1 MKSVPMVFQGKMVQ
15 ALLDDRMSVTRRPIS
30 IEDITKLKS
39 AAVTLGVK
47 SITDPSAQSCLSG
60 FAPCQVG
67 DHIWV
72 RETWGVVSHC
82 TDENGVHSSWVPNR
96 DAQPISELKYGSGYY
111 SGHVIYR
118 SDGEF
123 IWEND
128 IGDAVSAWHSP
139 ISMNKSV
146 SRITLRVK
154 SVRIQRLKDITDED
168 AIAEGMP
175 TEAEAKAM
183 AVDAGLSW
191 YDKPKKWFKRM
202 WINSYGDKS
211 WNLDDYVWVFDFE
224 AVKSNVLTVVNQ
236 NSKN

>member
-1 MKSVPMVFQGKMVQ
+1 MVFQGKMVQ

-30 IEDITKLKS
+30 IEDINKLKS
-39 AAVTLGVK
+39 AAATLGVK

-82 TDENGVHSSWVPNR
+82 TDKNGVHSSWVPNR
-96 DAQPISELKYGSGYY
+96 DAQPISELK
-111 SGHVIYR
+111 
-118 SDGEF
+118 
-123 IWEND
+123 
-128 IGDAVSAWHSP
+128 
-139 ISMNKSV
+139 
-146 SRITLRVK
+146 
-154 SVRIQRLKDITDED
+154 SVRIERLKDITDED

-211 WNLDDYVWVFDFE
+211 SNLDDYVWVFDFE

-236 NSKN
+236 NSKI